1 MLKTN
6 SKKTIENTRAYVIE
20 CANLSDYG
28 IQDQFTPDNWK
39 AFQEAYIPIIR
50 KELFY
55 RMPENAPVSFATF
68 KHYMQG
74 LPSSFEYFLGENA
87 LNYLAEILEETEE
100 EKNRFTE
107 EEAENLITKL
117 IYRELFQK

>member
-6 SKKTIENTRAYVIE
+6 SKKAINNTRQYVID

-28 IQDQFTPDNWK
+28 IQDQFTPDNWGSFRK
-39 AFQEAYIPIIR
+39 AYIPIIR

-55 RMPENAPVSFATF
+55 RLPENAPVLFGTF

-87 LNYLAEILEETEE
+87 LNDLADILEETEE
-100 EKNRFTE
+100 EKNRFTQN
-107 EEAENLITKL
+107 EAAELLTKL

>member
-6 SKKTIENTRAYVIE
+6 SKKAINNTRQYVID
-20 CANLSDYG
+20 CANLADYG
-28 IQDQFTPDNWK
+28 IHENFTPDNWK
-39 AFQEAYIPIIR
+39 AFQETYIPIIR

-55 RMPENAPVSFATF
+55 RLPENAPVSFETF

-74 LPSSFEYFLGENA
+74 LPSLFGYFIGENA
-87 LNYLAEILEETEE
+87 LNDLAEILEETEE
-100 EKNRFTE
+100 EKNRFTQN
-107 EEAENLITKL
+107 EAAELLTKL

>member
-6 SKKTIENTRAYVIE
+6 SKKAIENTRTYVID

-28 IQDQFTPDNWK
+28 IFKEFTPDNWK

-50 KELFY
+50 KESFY
-55 RMPENAPVSFATF
+55 RLPKNAPISFETF

-74 LPSSFEYFLGENA
+74 LPSSFAYFIGENA
-87 LNYLAEILEETEE
+87 LQDLAEILEETEE